1 MSVLNISSCDE
12 RLNALYVYDLEIP
25 EGLGSLQAVIDE
37 DNLPLLD
44 LQDQQLGKIKALIVE
59 IGNNAGQIVLY
70 KTMAPINIF
79 GRSSFFL
86 KKSATR
92 LEKLDD
98 EFLRVSANFQLMR
111 LDGELLVID
120 LSTIEKVF
128 GFHDVIKGEAAL
140 GIASIEAAGLIENP
154 DVLHELVDDV
164 KYARKL
170 TKVASSSPVI
180 QKNIPSETV
189 ISFCRSFPALAG
201 RIRFNENGDKVL
213 LDTKVSKDLFINLL
227 MDNYL
232 TSELTELHYASVA
245 KDSVDAET
253 ED

>member
-1 MSVLNISSCDE
+1 M
-12 RLNALYVYDLEIP
+12 
-25 EGLGSLQAVIDE
+25 GSLQAVIDE

-128 GFHDVIKGEAAL
+128 GPF
-140 GIASIEAAGLIENP
+140 
-154 DVLHELVDDV
+154 
-164 KYARKL
+164 
-170 TKVASSSPVI
+170 I